1 MLNQKTTDKA
11 SVDWDV
17 YIKECLEVAATSL
30 TPYKIIP
37 YKNGRGIKQAVVEK
51 QIKEVL

>member
-1 MLNQKTTDKA
+1 MLNQKTADIA

-37 YKNGRGIKQAVVEK
+37 YKNGKGIKQAIIEK
-51 QIKEVL
+51 QIKEVA